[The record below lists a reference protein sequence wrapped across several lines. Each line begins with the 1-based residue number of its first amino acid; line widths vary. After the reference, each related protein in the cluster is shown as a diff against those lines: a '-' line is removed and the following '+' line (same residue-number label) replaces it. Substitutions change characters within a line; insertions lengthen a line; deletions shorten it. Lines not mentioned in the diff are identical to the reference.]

1 MLTPCKVLTPVD
13 EVKFFVNR
21 IPKNYCDKV
30 WLFPP
35 GEVTEPACDWSSD
48 NPDQNCKLLLQFLEE
63 FKKSGWD
70 VGVLANEEIYEEYY
84 GKCEGLNQYPLFWA
98 PEDLDYDESFA
109 NYKPFGGWLKP
120 AKKLLDGEL
129 VCKVPFLKIYQP

>member
-70 VGVLANEEIYEEYY
+70 VGVLAN
-84 GKCEGLNQYPLFWA
+84 
-98 PEDLDYDESFA
+98 
-109 NYKPFGGWLKP
+109 
-120 AKKLLDGEL
+120 
-129 VCKVPFLKIYQP
+129 